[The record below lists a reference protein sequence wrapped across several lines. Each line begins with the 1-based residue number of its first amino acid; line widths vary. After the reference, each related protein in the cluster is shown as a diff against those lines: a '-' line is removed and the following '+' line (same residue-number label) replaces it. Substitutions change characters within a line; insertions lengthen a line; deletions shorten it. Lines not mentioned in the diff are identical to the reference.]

1 MVIVGTESGIDES
14 KASAVVLHR
23 LLGVQPFARSFEI
36 KEACYGATAGIQF
49 AKTHIQANPESK
61 VLVIA
66 SDIARYGL
74 RSGGEPTQGAG
85 AVAMLL
91 TANPRILT
99 FENDNL
105 MLTQDIYD
113 FWRPLGHAYPMVDGH
128 LSNQVYIDS
137 FKKCG
142 KLIVNAIKPASA
154 IMLQSA
160 SIFLIQKWG
169 KKHC

>member
-1 MVIVGTESGIDES
+1 MRPI
-14 KASAVVLHR
+14 L
-23 LLGVQPFARSFEI
+23 P
-36 KEACYGATAGIQF
+36 
-49 AKTHIQANPESK
+49 
-61 VLVIA
+61 
-66 SDIARYGL
+66 RYGL